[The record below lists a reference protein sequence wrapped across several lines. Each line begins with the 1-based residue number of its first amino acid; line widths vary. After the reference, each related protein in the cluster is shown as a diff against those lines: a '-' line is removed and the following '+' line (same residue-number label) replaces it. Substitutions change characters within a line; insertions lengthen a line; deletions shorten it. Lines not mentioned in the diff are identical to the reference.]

1 MCNEPTLGVHVIS
14 DGKNACDNV
23 MGLLV
28 GKGPYGKY
36 ASWCKDGTHR
46 RDCKNIGV
54 FRDVWIPD
62 VPAAT
67 TPTISASTTPDVPA
81 ATTSATSVDPAPLP
95 WRLTGD
101 QIKLLSK
108 RTKSMRWPHHM
119 ERMFYR
125 GFSMWEKPSRMWKCR
140 RKHRLLYHVLP
151 VQLRDQVPR
160 FRNAIVLFAW
170 TMRRLDGQVHCY
182 EDALRLGVLPGSRVL
197 VRRKI
202 KGLHKDLICALV
214 LIEGS
219 VPVGHLI
226 PTWHHFVHYCEFTE
240 THGILRW
247 FWMMA
252 FERFVL
258 LVVMLILLELLNMSM
273 SNTSHTGTINT

>member
-1 MCNEPTLGVHVIS
+1 
-14 DGKNACDNV
+14 

-36 ASWCKDGTHR
+36 ASWSKDITHR
-46 RDCKNIGV
+46 RDCKNFDV

-67 TPTISASTTPDVPA
+67 TSTTSASTTPGVPAVTTSTTSANTTPDVPA
-81 ATTSATSVDPAPLP
+81 ATTSTTSVDPAPLP

-108 RTKSMRWPHHM
+108 RTKSIRWPHHM

-151 VQLRDQVPR
+151 VQL
-160 FRNAIVLFAW
+160 
-170 TMRRLDGQVHCY
+170 
-182 EDALRLGVLPGSRVL
+182 
-197 VRRKI
+197 
-202 KGLHKDLICALV
+202 
-214 LIEGS
+214 
-219 VPVGHLI
+219 
-226 PTWHHFVHYCEFTE
+226 
-240 THGILRW
+240 
-247 FWMMA
+247 
-252 FERFVL
+252 
-258 LVVMLILLELLNMSM
+258 
-273 SNTSHTGTINT
+273 